1 MDAAIEL
8 TLKHI
13 CDRYERCYELLP
25 SAREALLR
33 FDGVVGI
40 GIGPKQTNN
49 KLDPEQT
56 CFLVYVEEKKHAA
69 ALRANQFIPKQFA
82 GIATDVVQVG
92 SRRIESHNHF
102 DSRWLSQT
110 ESQLRDKNERSEAL
124 VSSIP
129 L

>member
-13 CDRYERCYELLP
+13 CDHYERCYELLS
-25 SAREALLR
+25 SARETLMR

-40 GIGPKQTNN
+40 GIGPKQTNYR
-49 KLDPEQT
+49 LDSEQT

-82 GIATDVVQVG
+82 GIATDVVEVG
-92 SRRIESHNHF
+92 SRKIESHNHF
-102 DSRWLSQT
+102 DNRWLSQ
-110 ESQLRDKNERSEAL
+110 SGLRSVKNSDRSEL
-124 VSSIP
+124 RSSSIS